1 MFISSIAISSYST
14 SSCYSY
20 GLMLVI
26 YSLIGLRLV
35 IDAFTIDE
43 FTYSISYESS
53 LIWTRSIEVTLSNYD

>member
-1 MFISSIAISSYST
+1 
-14 SSCYSY
+14 
-20 GLMLVI
+20 MLVI